1 VSPTSRFKFRL
12 YVAGDTQNSAQARAN
27 LAAIC
32 RDHLP
37 GQHEIGIVDVLKEQK
52 RALADG
58 IFMTPTLVTLG
69 PGPVQKIVGTLSQT
83 ETVLQ
88 TLGLGQEMVTA

>member
-1 VSPTSRFKFRL
+1 MSRHLKFKFCL
-12 YVAGDTQNSAQARAN
+12 YVADSTQNSAQARAN
-27 LAAIC
+27 LSAIC

-37 GQHEIGIVDVLKEQK
+37 GQHEIEIVDVFKEPT

-58 IFMTPTLVTLG
+58 IFMTPTLVKLA
-69 PGPVQKIVGTLSQT
+69 PFPAKKIVGTLSQT

-88 TLGLGQEMVTA
+88 ALGLELGTVAA